1 MGGGGVRVNGHANRY
16 VLISPA
22 RRVSLFF
29 VVEASLGDDS
39 SLQRFIFGR
48 GKCSVDPPA

>member
-1 MGGGGVRVNGHANRY
+1 MKMMGWGGGREGSGVRVNGLANRY

-22 RRVSLFF
+22 RVFLFFGVEVSL
-29 VVEASLGDDS
+29 
-39 SLQRFIFGR
+39 FGR

>member
-1 MGGGGVRVNGHANRY
+1 MGGVNGLANRY

-22 RRVSLFF
+22 KVFLFF
-29 VVEASLGDDS
+29 GVEVSLGDES
-39 SLQRFIFGR
+39 SSGRFIFGR

>member
-1 MGGGGVRVNGHANRY
+1 MGWVNGLANRY

-22 RRVSLFF
+22 KVFLFF
-29 VVEASLGDDS
+29 GVEVSLGDES
-39 SLQRFIFGR
+39 SSGRFIFGR